1 MGAIRPEEPP
11 VHSLTP
17 DLTERG
23 SENTA
28 AQGFHIHSN
37 RMMEVKRE
45 GKRERQKDKDTDI
58 VRHGERDRKSVV

>member
-11 VHSLTP
+11 VHPLTP

-37 RMMEVKRE
+37 RMMDVKRE
-45 GKRERQKDKDTDI
+45 GKRERQ
-58 VRHGERDRKSVV
+58 